1 VNGSAIGEERSEP
14 AKLIQAALFGDVPG
28 HVESARLTGE
38 IQ

>member
-1 VNGSAIGEERSEP
+1 VNGSAIGEEGSEP

-28 HVESARLTGE
+28 HVEPAWLAGG